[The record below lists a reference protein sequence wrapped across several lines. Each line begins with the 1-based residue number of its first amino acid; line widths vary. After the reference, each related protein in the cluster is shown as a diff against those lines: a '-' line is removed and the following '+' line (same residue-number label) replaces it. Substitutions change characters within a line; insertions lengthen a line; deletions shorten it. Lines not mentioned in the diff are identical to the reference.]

1 MGSGDGAAGQA
12 EADRRVGLLLE
23 LGAERGYLTLEEV
36 NTKLPDEMVSPEKID
51 LLMMAI
57 DEMDVPLLD
66 LRDVKRFEESY
77 CRSTAARDE
86 HCKTA
91 RAKLKWAKTCAGVR
105 APEMPSIGGTSNT
118 IDPNTKVPTDDR
130 SNDENYADKILGKE
144 AVVEE
149 VIDNA
154 DLAEL
159 AKELAEAGAKRIDDP
174 VRMYLTQMGE
184 IPLLT
189 REQEIEL
196 AKKIEIT
203 RKVFRHL
210 VLRSDYCL
218 AAAVETL
225 QQVSDGDLPFDR
237 TMKISTADD
246 QADKQTIAARI
257 PRNLDTARK
266 MLARNQTEWDE
277 LRDGTTEKRSADI
290 ELSMRRRRRRCVKLI
305 EELSLRT
312 SRIAPLMHKL
322 SSISAKMLELEERIA
337 HLETLDD
344 PGEDLEVCKQEL
356 EGLEDLVLED
366 AEALHSRVTHIRQI
380 FNRYEEAK
388 RKLSGGN
395 LRLVVSIAKKYRNR
409 GLSFLDIIQEGNTG
423 LMRAVDKY
431 EYRRGFKFSTYA
443 TWWIRQAITR
453 AIADHARTIRIPVH
467 MIETMSR
474 LRNISKL
481 LMQEL
486 GREPTVE
493 EISQKADMSLAETRR
508 VMKISRHPISLD
520 RPVGE
525 SEDSYFGDFI
535 EDERASSP
543 VDSATQEMLKDKI
556 EQVLKT
562 LTYREREI
570 IKLRYGIG
578 DGYTYTLEEVGRIF
592 KVTRERVR
600 QVEAKAIRKLQHPV
614 RARKLE
620 GFMGSEPA
628 GA

>member
-1 MGSGDGAAGQA
+1 KRAPSTGKRKAAAKTKNGARTPSSTPQGRNGRHAEQVTTGYTKSHIYADAIDAEEPMPEDEVGMTPTLAGMNMAGLTNAVALVVRRAKRGILPAEQAVADITNATTETGEILLIGSGDGAAGQA

-431 EYRRGFKFSTYA
+431 EYRR
-443 TWWIRQAITR
+443 
-453 AIADHARTIRIPVH
+453 
-467 MIETMSR
+467 
-474 LRNISKL
+474 
-481 LMQEL
+481 
-486 GREPTVE
+486 
-493 EISQKADMSLAETRR
+493 
-508 VMKISRHPISLD
+508 
-520 RPVGE
+520 
-525 SEDSYFGDFI
+525 
-535 EDERASSP
+535 
-543 VDSATQEMLKDKI
+543 
-556 EQVLKT
+556 
-562 LTYREREI
+562 
-570 IKLRYGIG
+570 
-578 DGYTYTLEEVGRIF
+578 
-592 KVTRERVR
+592 
-600 QVEAKAIRKLQHPV
+600 
-614 RARKLE
+614 
-620 GFMGSEPA
+620 
-628 GA
+628 